1 MLSQWVFVMGISL
14 FSVQSKQCFEG
25 FLYIQMKRSEFRN
38 NAQTIPRI
46 NLKGKNLKCIVSWS
60 VSLSFGL

>member
-1 MLSQWVFVMGISL
+1 MLSQWVFVKGISL

-46 NLKGKNLKCIVSWS
+46 NLKGKELEMY
-60 VSLSFGL
+60 FFFRGQFH

>member
-14 FSVQSKQCFEG
+14 FSVYSKQCFEG

-46 NLKGKNLKCIVSWS
+46 NLKGKELEMYF
-60 VSLSFGL
+60 SLRGQFH